1 MFFKDLS
8 NFWPKHLKMWG
19 PIYWDVTYCEER
31 GLMTRLGNSEK
42 KDRVLFLHGEIGGP
56 WCTATLG
63 AIPTK

>member
-1 MFFKDLS
+1 
-8 NFWPKHLKMWG
+8 MWG

-42 KDRVLFLHGEIGGP
+42 KDRVLFLHGELGGP
-56 WCTATLG
+56 WCTSTLG